1 VTRAPRIVPDR
12 HDTPRPGH
20 VPATEPRHAGAMD
33 AFPPPQPQPY
43 GPPCPGC
50 GRSRTADD
58 ARGVAWS
65 SRHTVDGTEFL
76 CPDCTR
82 AEVRQIEAGLPIT
95 AA

>member
-1 VTRAPRIVPDR
+1 
-12 HDTPRPGH
+12 
-20 VPATEPRHAGAMD
+20 MD
-33 AFPPPQPQPY
+33 AFPPAPADPH

-50 GRSRTADD
+50 GRVRTESD

-65 SRHTVDGTEFL
+65 SQHSAGTVTFV

-82 AEVRQIEAGLPIT
+82 AEIAEIEAGLPGLRRRHP